1 MTSFADISHH
11 QGVVDLAKYKAAGHD
26 RIIMK
31 ATEGTSFT
39 DSMFTRNWQEAGR
52 LGLKRVAYC
61 YAEAQDNGAADFD
74 HLLDVVNKAGGLKA
88 GDWLCLDVEDVDNGQ
103 ADYNRAQFHVRE
115 FTARAV
121 QRGVKDGLLYTGRW
135 YANPAGVDPS
145 DCQPG
150 WRRLWIS
157 HYDQSV
163 PDGSIL
169 LPTGWTRDQV
179 VARQYTDRATV
190 AGVTGRC
197 DYNRVLKDWLTVVDA
212 VSTPTPEE
220 LEEAE
225 LATAKDDII
234 EAINHSTYILMYG
247 DHAADVNGVDAH
259 PNDLQRIRWEM
270 AQDRAAINAKFA
282 AVLEALKGVAG
293 GSVDMA
299 AVEAAAEKGAADA
312 LSRVELTVEP
322 AA

>member
-1 MTSFADISHH
+1 MNFADISHH

-31 ATEGTSFT
+31 ATQGVGFT
-39 DSMFTRNWQEAGR
+39 DPMFKTNWQNAGK

-61 YAEAQDNGAADFD
+61 YAEAQNNGGKDFD
-74 HLLDVVNKAGGLKA
+74 YLLDTVNAAGGLKA
-88 GDWLCLDVEDVDNGQ
+88 GDWLCLDVEDVNNGQ
-103 ADYNRAQFHVRE
+103 ADYNRAQYHVRE

-121 QRGVKDGLLYTGRW
+121 ARGVKNGLIYTGRW

-150 WRRLWIS
+150 WRKLWIS

-190 AGVTGRC
+190 AGVSGWC
-197 DYNRVLKDWLTVVDA
+197 DYSRVLKDWTTAVEA
-212 VSTPTPEE
+212 VSTDKEDWLAMASMDDVKTAVRQVLNEGTGDGQRSWAGTE
-220 LEEAE
+220 KAE
-225 LATAKDDII
+225 LGTEQANFNLLN
-234 EAINHSTYILMYG
+234 EINGKLDKLLTKL
-247 DHAADVNGVDAH
+247 
-259 PNDLQRIRWEM
+259 
-270 AQDRAAINAKFA
+270 
-282 AVLEALKGVAG
+282 
-293 GSVDMA
+293 
-299 AVEAAAEKGAADA
+299 GA
-312 LSRVELTVEP
+312 
-322 AA
+322 